1 MKSESDNLPERAWK
15 RFIIGFIVAALFTFA
30 ALFLYSGGS
39 MDEFVEA
46 VIVGTVVGGFIGVLS
61 AFGKKWLAFF
71 LELFTQFG
79 L

>member
-1 MKSESDNLPERAWK
+1 
-15 RFIIGFIVAALFTFA
+15 
-30 ALFLYSGGS
+30 
-39 MDEFVEA
+39 MDEFIEA
-46 VIVGTVVGGFIGVLS
+46 LVAAMVVGCLIGVLS

>member
-1 MKSESDNLPERAWK
+1 MNSASDNRPARAWK

-30 ALFLYSGGS
+30 ELFLYSGGS

-46 VIVGTVVGGFIGVLS
+46 GVVGLVVGCLIGALS
-61 AFGKKWLAFF
+61 ASGNKWLAFF